1 MEEDKKK
8 YETFEEM
15 YLSTYRLVY
24 IFIRDCTQDWDVAEE
39 VSAIIW
45 TKISERPEKYL
56 DQEIL
61 QLHNYRRAMV
71 KNEICEQ
78 YRKKDREN
86 RILEKASEIF
96 NISHTTEDDFLL
108 KENLNALEKAR
119 AQLSEDERLLL
130 ELRFDQE
137 LSIKETGKVMGIN
150 QSAVKMRQCRVL
162 LKLRKLI
169 D

>member
-1 MEEDKKK
+1 M
-8 YETFEEM
+8 
-15 YLSTYRLVY
+15 
-24 IFIRDCTQDWDVAEE
+24 
-39 VSAIIW
+39 
-45 TKISERPEKYL
+45 
-56 DQEIL
+56 
-61 QLHNYRRAMV
+61 

>member
-61 QLHNYRRAMV
+61 QLHNYIRTMV

-96 NISHTTEDDFLL
+96 NI
-108 KENLNALEKAR
+108 
-119 AQLSEDERLLL
+119 
-130 ELRFDQE
+130 
-137 LSIKETGKVMGIN
+137 
-150 QSAVKMRQCRVL
+150 
-162 LKLRKLI
+162 
-169 D
+169 